1 LPHKEF
7 KCKWIHRKELCKQA
21 DEIRSKYWQEN
32 LLPIDM
38 EKIIE
43 LRLGLDIEPMHGLFS
58 LIDTDAW
65 LKMDLS
71 GIVVDYDSY
80 MNEKFANRLRFSLA
94 HELGHYFLHKDIYSN
109 LPFNSLEDWKN
120 FMKNVSES
128 VYKDFE
134 WQANEFAGRFL
145 VPYDLLVNRVKEAIN
160 KIIKQNNLVEYLGEE
175 PDAVLS
181 RIAPFLRKP
190 FGISEIVIKTRVQN
204 EKNAYCLSSEK
215 VTV

>member
-1 LPHKEF
+1 LPNNEF
-7 KCKWIHRKELCKQA
+7 KCKWIHRQELCKYA
-21 DEIRSKYWQEN
+21 DEIRSKYWEEN

-43 LRLGLDIEPMHGLFS
+43 LRLGLDIEPMHDLFS
-58 LIDTDAW
+58 MIDTDAW

-94 HELGHYFLHKDIYSN
+94 HELGHYFLHKDIYSS
-109 LPFNSLEDWKN
+109 LPFTSLDDWKN
-120 FMKNVSES
+120 FVTNVSETT
-128 VYKDFE
+128 YRGFE

-145 VPYDLLVNRVKEAIN
+145 VPYDFLAIRVKDAI
-160 KIIKQNNLVEYLGEE
+160 KIIKQKKLAEYLKQE

-190 FGISEIVIKTRVQN
+190 FGVSEIVIKTRVLN
-204 EKNAYCLSSEK
+204 EELWPPKISMK
-215 VTV
+215 D

>member
-1 LPHKEF
+1 LPHNKF
-7 KCKWIHRKELCKQA
+7 KCKWIHRQDLCKHA
-21 DEIRSKYWQEN
+21 DEIRSIYWREN
-32 LLPIDM
+32 ILPIDM

-43 LRLGLDIEPMHGLFS
+43 LRLGLDIEPIHGLFS
-58 LIDTDAW
+58 MIDTDAW
-65 LKMDLS
+65 LKIDLS

-94 HELGHYFLHKDIYSN
+94 HEIGHYFLHKDIYSK
-109 LPFNSLEDWKN
+109 LPFGSLEDWKV
-120 FMKNVSES
+120 FMANVGEG

-145 VPYDLLVNRVKEAIN
+145 VPYDILVIRVKEAI
-160 KIIKQNNLVEYLGEE
+160 KIIKQKKLVDYLKQE

-181 RIAPFLRKP
+181 RIAPFLRKL

-204 EKNAYCLSSEK
+204 EGLWPPEIP
-215 VTV
+215 